1 MAERMFCTGNEAIG
15 RGAIKAGV
23 RHFFGYPITPQNDV
37 PEFFARELPKVGG
50 IYVQSESE
58 LASINMLFGAAASGV
73 RAITTTSS
81 PGFSLMQEGISGIAS
96 AEIPCVLVNVMRG
109 GPGLGTTQTS
119 QQDYYQTTRGGGNG
133 DYRNIVLAPA
143 SVQEVYDLVQLAFH
157 LADKHRMIVILLMDA
172 IVGQM
177 AEPLELKEYDFGS
190 LPEKDWALKGKGN
203 KGGNFNYIWQWLG
216 ENFKD
221 WIARNEERYRRAEEE
236 EVRCQTFMDEDADFL
251 MVAYGASARVARKAM
266 ELARSEGMKMGLIR
280 PISLWPF
287 PYRIIEEKARKVKKF
302 LVVEDSMGQLIDD
315 VRFAVAREAEVRLV
329 GCQFRH
335 LPGSGGMIYPG
346 AVYQEA
352 VKYYEQ

>member
-1 MAERMFCTGNEAIG
+1 MAEKIFCTGNEAIG
-15 RGAIKAGV
+15 WGAIKAGV
-23 RHFFGYPITPQNDV
+23 RHFFGYPITPQNEV

-50 IYVQSESE
+50 IYIQSESE
-58 LASINMLFGAAASGV
+58 IASINMLFGAAVSGV

-119 QQDYYQTTRGGGNG
+119 QQDYRQTTKGGGNG
-133 DYRNIVLAPA
+133 DYRNIVLAPS
-143 SVQEVYDLVQLAFH
+143 SVQEVYDLVQLAFY

-177 AEPLELKEYDFGS
+177 AEPLELKEYDFGP
-190 LPEKDWALKGKGN
+190 LPERDWALIGKGK
-203 KGGNFNYIWQWLG
+203 KGGNFNYIWQGLG
-216 ENFKD
+216 DGFKD
-221 WIARNEERYRRAEEE
+221 WIARNEERYNRAEEE

-266 ELARSEGMKMGLIR
+266 ERARSEGMKMGLIR
-280 PISLWPF
+280 PVSLWPF
-287 PYRIIEEKARKVKKF
+287 PYQVIEEKAEKVKKF
-302 LVVEDSMGQLIDD
+302 LVVEDSMGQLVED
-315 VRFAVAREAEVRLV
+315 VRYAVAREAEVNLV
-329 GCQFRH
+329 GCLFRH
-335 LPGSGGMIYPG
+335 LPGAGGMIYPE

>member
-1 MAERMFCTGNEAIG
+1 MVERIFSTGNEAIG

-23 RHFFGYPITPQNDV
+23 RHFFGYPITPQNEV
-37 PEFFARELPKVGG
+37 PEFFARELPKIGG
-50 IYVQSESE
+50 MYIQSESE
-58 LASINMLFGAAASGV
+58 IASINMLFGAAVSGV

-119 QQDYYQTTRGGGNG
+119 QQDYRQTTRGGGNG
-133 DYRNIVLAPA
+133 DYRTIVLAPS

-157 LADKHRMIVILLMDA
+157 LSDKHRMVAILLMDA

-177 AEPLELKEYDFGS
+177 AEPLELKEYDFDP

-203 KGGNFNYIWQWLG
+203 KGGNYNHVWQALG
-216 ENFKD
+216 DEFKD
-221 WIARNEERYRRAEEE
+221 WVARNEERYNKAEEE
-236 EVRCQTFMDEDADFL
+236 EVRWDAYMDEDAELL
-251 MVAYGASARVARKAM
+251 MVAFGSSARIARKAM
-266 ELARSEGMKMGLIR
+266 ERARSEGMKIGLIR

-287 PYRIIEEKARKVKKF
+287 PYSVIEEKAGKVKKF
-302 LVVEDSMGQLIDD
+302 LVVEDNMGQLIDD
-315 VRFAVAREAEVRLV
+315 VRIAVAREADVHHV

-335 LPGSGGMIYPG
+335 LPGAGGMIYPE
-346 AVYQEA
+346 AVYLEA
-352 VKYYEQ
+352 KKYYEQ